1 MAYQIPIYLFTG
13 FLESGKTHMIQESM
27 ENPNFNQGNP
37 KTLIIQCEEGI
48 EELDATQ
55 FDSANCVLEIIENE
69 ADLGGNTLKNLTKK
83 HKPDRIIVE
92 YNGMWQLKNLY
103 ENMPESWAIF
113 QQIMFVQASTFF
125 VYNQNMR
132 QLMVDKMLDAEMV
145 VLTRTTPDMDK
156 EQVHKIVR
164 GVSRSARIAYDYP
177 DGHFEYDEI
186 EDPLPFDINA
196 PVIDIKDEDFA
207 IWYRDLTEE
216 MDVYEGKTVHVK
228 GMVARNTGLPQ
239 NAVVIGR
246 HIMTCCADDIAYS
259 GLVCNFPMPSKV
271 SLKTRDW
278 IYVTAKIKL
287 EKHKLYNGNV
297 GPVLYAANFETADE
311 PKEVVATFY

>member
-1 MAYQIPIYLFTG
+1 MNEENENEKARSDSQGCLIVSILVMAVVLYLLGNLCITKVK
-13 FLESGKTHMIQESM
+13 LIM
-27 ENPNFNQGNP
+27 NPP
-37 KTLIIQCEEGI
+37 TVP
-48 EELDATQ
+48 
-55 FDSANCVLEIIENE
+55 DSATLDQPLETLPVMAEPYFVVIDPGHQAKGNKEKEPIGPDAQKEKAKVTSGAEGVATGQEEYELNLQVSLRLQSVLEER
-69 ADLGGNTLKNLTKK
+69 G
-83 HKPDRIIVE
+83 
-92 YNGMWQLKNLY
+92 YQ
-103 ENMPESWAIF
+103 
-113 QQIMFVQASTFF
+113 
-125 VYNQNMR
+125 
-132 QLMVDKMLDAEMV
+132 V
-145 VLTRTTPDMDK
+145 VLTRTTPDIDK

-186 EDPLPFDINA
+186 QDPLPFDINA

-207 IWYRDLTEE
+207 IWYRDMTEE
-216 MDVYEGKTVHVK
+216 MEVYEGKTVHVK

-239 NAVVIGR
+239 NAVVVGR

-287 EKHKLYNGNV
+287 EKHKLYNGNM
-297 GPVLYAANFETADE
+297 GPVLYATHYETAEE
-311 PKEVVATFY
+311 PEEVVATFY

>member
-1 MAYQIPIYLFTG
+1 MAHQIPIYLFTG
-13 FLESGKTHMIQESM
+13 FLESGKTHMIQESL
-27 ENPNFNQGNP
+27 ENPNFNQDNP

-48 EELDATQ
+48 EELDATV
-55 FDSANCVLEIIENE
+55 FASANCVLEIIENE
-69 ADLGGNTLKNLTKK
+69 ADLTTITLKNLTKK

-92 YNGMWQLKNLY
+92 YNGMWQLKTLY
-103 ENMPESWAIF
+103 ENMPDNWAIF
-113 QQIMFVQASTFF
+113 QQIMFAQASTFF

-145 VLTRTTPDMDK
+145 VLTRVPQNIDK
-156 EQVHKIVR
+156 EEVHKIVR

-186 EDPLPFDINA
+186 QDPLPFDIDA

-207 IWYRDLTEE
+207 IWYRDMTEE
-216 MDVYEGKTVHVK
+216 MEVYDGKTVHVK
-228 GMVARNTGLPQ
+228 GMVARNSALSQ

-259 GLVCNFPMPSKV
+259 GLVCNFPLPSKV
-271 SLKTRDW
+271 NLKTRDW

-297 GPVLYAANFETADE
+297 GPVLYATGFEMADE
-311 PKEVVATFY
+311 PEEVVATFY